1 MASERTLLRQLAK
14 LRLDEAKLLA
24 REKQF
29 SGAYYIAGYAIEC
42 ALKASIAALSRE
54 NEIPDRNLVNKVYTH
69 DLAALL
75 SLAELEKP
83 LEMERQTDP
92 ELNRRWSIIKNWTEQ
107 ARYALWTE
115 EQATAIIDAVNDDGR
130 TGGLFQWLSPRW

>member
-24 REKQF
+24 REKLF

-42 ALKASIAALSRE
+42 ALKARIAALFRE

-69 DLAALL
+69 YLAALI
-75 SLAELEKP
+75 SIAELEKP

-115 EQATAIIDAVNDDGR
+115 EQATAIIDAVNGDGR
-130 TGGLFQWLSPRW
+130 TGGLFQWLSARW

>member
-1 MASERTLLRQLAK
+1 MASERTLLRELAN

-42 ALKASIAALSRE
+42 ALKARIASLFRE

-83 LEMERQTDP
+83 LEIERQTDP
-92 ELNRRWSIIKNWTEQ
+92 DLDRRWSVVKNWTEQ

-115 EQATAIIDAVNDDGR
+115 EQATAMLDAVDGDGK
-130 TGGLFQWLSPRW
+130 TGGLFQWLSARW

>member
-24 REKQF
+24 REKLF

-42 ALKASIAALSRE
+42 ALKARIAALFRE

-115 EQATAIIDAVNDDGR
+115 EQATAIIDAVNGDGR
-130 TGGLFQWLSPRW
+130 TGGLFQWLSARW

>member
-1 MASERTLLRQLAK
+1 MASGRELLQQLAR

-42 ALKASIAALSRE
+42 ALKARIAARFRE
-54 NEIPDRNLVNKVYTH
+54 NEIPDRGLVNQVYTH

-75 SLAELEKP
+75 SLAGLQK
-83 LEMERQTDP
+83 LLDAKRQTDF
-92 ELNRRWSIIKNWTEQ
+92 ELDRRWSVIKNWTEQ
-107 ARYALWTE
+107 ARYRIWTE
-115 EQATAIIDAVNDDGR
+115 QEAAAIIDAVDGDGR
-130 TGGLFQWLSPRW
+130 AGGLFQWLSARW